1 MRRQTRV
8 PQKNTRAIRQAAK
21 CAVDELMEAFPSLAE
36 IAEFGASDTS
46 EKVKLCFCGMPSRL
60 ICSSGSFV
68 IVEEEEIR
76 NGRISP
82 VKWNH
87 LEYSLSLQSR
97 LFEDRRSWKQCRRD
111 VPPMTVCS
119 SSSRASAARS
129 ASEQHT

>member
-8 PQKNTRAIRQAAK
+8 PQKTHVRFVRRRSAQSTSLWR
-21 CAVDELMEAFPSLAE
+21 LFPALQN
-36 IAEFGASDTS
+36 AEFGMSDTS
-46 EKVKLCFCGMPSRL
+46 EKVKPCFYHMPSCL

-87 LEYSLSLQSR
+87 LENSLSLQSR

-129 ASEQHT
+129 ASE